1 MILYT
6 SMESTILAL
15 LKEIESLENDLNIL
29 LKLEDPVTDQL
40 VERTSELAAL
50 SVDSLRLR
58 LEVVS
63 LLIKKAYEEANKT
76 KQKEKREQLRST
88 ISVLIKEALFDLFL
102 KLLLSNNCNLATAS
116 VILKEQVGGVDSV
129 GNPTGGL
136 SHKYVSLILKCLKDG
151 K

>member
-1 MILYT
+1 
-6 SMESTILAL
+6 MESTILAL